1 MARNF
6 PAPNRHCLQQ
16 PLTCQP
22 PIARLRQQFS
32 AGRQVMHAG
41 FMAED
46 EAADLCFRIFGD
58 PNAGVRL
65 LAFVAAA
72 RFDQD
77 FDIRL
82 DEVEK
87 IKAE

>member
-1 MARNF
+1 
-6 PAPNRHCLQQ
+6 
-16 PLTCQP
+16 
-22 PIARLRQQFS
+22 
-32 AGRQVMHAG
+32 MHAG

-46 EAADLCFRIFGD
+46 EAADLCFRMFGD